1 MTPAPE
7 RRRPPVPAPL
17 GWPLAAAYRAV
28 ITRIN
33 RRFDRGRGVVRFDRP
48 VISVGNLT
56 VGGTGKTP
64 MVAFLV
70 RTLLDAGHR
79 PCIAMRGYARG
90 RGESDEAAE
99 YRRLFPE
106 VPIVARADRALGLIR
121 QFSAEYDAGGP
132 HTDCIVLDDGFQ
144 HRQIARDLDIVLI
157 DATHDPF
164 QERLLPAGWLREP
177 VRSLSRA
184 GAVVITHAEAVQPAD
199 LTALDRKIAEVR
211 GRGADAVARHAW
223 RGLRVFESGQDRA
236 EPVSWLSGR
245 RTFAVCAI
253 GNPGPFLNEA
263 RRVSSLA
270 GQFVRRDHDPYAT
283 TTLRRLFDMASKAQ
297 PRAILTTEKDWS
309 KLAKVRPEL
318 WPAPVARPVLAMTFD
333 RGGEA
338 LAARVRDTVA
348 RGAPE

>member
-1 MTPAPE
+1 
-7 RRRPPVPAPL
+7 
-17 GWPLAAAYRAV
+17 
-28 ITRIN
+28 
-33 RRFDRGRGVVRFDRP
+33 
-48 VISVGNLT
+48 
-56 VGGTGKTP
+56 
-64 MVAFLV
+64 
-70 RTLLDAGHR
+70 LLDAGHR

-157 DATHDPF
+157 DATHGPC

-211 GRGADAVARHAW
+211 GRGADAVA
-223 RGLRVFESGQDRA
+223 
-236 EPVSWLSGR
+236 
-245 RTFAVCAI
+245 
-253 GNPGPFLNEA
+253 
-263 RRVSSLA
+263 
-270 GQFVRRDHDPYAT
+270 
-283 TTLRRLFDMASKAQ
+283 
-297 PRAILTTEKDWS
+297 
-309 KLAKVRPEL
+309 
-318 WPAPVARPVLAMTFD
+318 
-333 RGGEA
+333 
-338 LAARVRDTVA
+338 
-348 RGAPE
+348 